1 MSDHGSPPQLHSSKA
16 MYPLLFLFAIAAAHA
31 VVASYTP
38 SIRRKHQAE
47 SVDNFLE
54 KLHRVSNDT
63 LFNDMM
69 GASVGAD
76 VNRLTAHGKDMMLMF
91 FLLFATSQA

>member
-1 MSDHGSPPQLHSSKA
+1 
-16 MYPLLFLFAIAAAHA
+16 MYPPLFLFAIAAAHA

-76 VNRLTAHGKDMMLMF
+76 VNCLTAHRKGMMLMF
-91 FLLFATSQA
+91 FLFLRY